1 MAWDEW
7 ERIKASAAE
16 RQSTGTRPDGL
27 PPERGDDGPSGTA
40 GGARLKHTAQP
51 WNRAAATAG
60 ILGAGTRRART
71 ELTASH
77 TGTAGGVPG
86 LSSLASLHGVLH
98 SWENRLAAVED
109 ECRGLEPALRRAG
122 RDLVA
127 VDHEVGV
134 TATAVRVPR
143 GGAAG

>member
-16 RQSTGTRPDGL
+16 RQATGTRLNGL
-27 PPERGDDGPSGTA
+27 PPDRGDDGPSGTA
-40 GGARLKHTAQP
+40 GEARLKHTAQP

-60 ILGAGTRRART
+60 ILWTGTRRART
-71 ELTASH
+71 DLTTGH
-77 TGTAGGVPG
+77 TGTAGGLSG

-122 RDLVA
+122 RELVG
-127 VDHEVGV
+127 VDHEVG
-134 TATAVRVPR
+134 ATTKAVQVPR
-143 GGAAG
+143 GGAAR